1 VKEHTAIESIKG
13 SSAAH
18 ESVKGSSAIKAL
30 VQHKRAL
37 KALMQAKRAL
47 KALALKRTPKVLNW
61 GGVIMM
67 MRISLKRTIK
77 VLKSIMMM
85 RTSPLMRMMTKD
97 KRALKALSCQ
107 QTEES
112 AEG

>member
-1 VKEHTAIESIKG
+1 MLLGGERCSPELGSRLVNAVDDRHQLTRFSKTPVKEHTAIESIKG

-47 KALALKRTPKVLNW
+47 KALALKRTPKVLN
-61 GGVIMM
+61 
-67 MRISLKRTIK
+67 
-77 VLKSIMMM
+77 
-85 RTSPLMRMMTKD
+85 
-97 KRALKALSCQ
+97 
-107 QTEES
+107 
-112 AEG
+112 